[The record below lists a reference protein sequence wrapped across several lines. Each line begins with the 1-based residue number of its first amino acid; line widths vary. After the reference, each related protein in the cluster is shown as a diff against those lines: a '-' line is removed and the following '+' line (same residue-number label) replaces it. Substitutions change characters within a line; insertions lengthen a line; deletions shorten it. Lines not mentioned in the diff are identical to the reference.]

1 MAASSGYARVQWV
14 LDMINAHAHKHR
26 TAVTILLGIQT
37 LNVSIERKRSS
48 SSSSSSNRPT
58 RVMIP
63 ICPLKRPM
71 AILPQ
76 RVVTSHVFVHANTNA
91 QPKQSWL
98 HCPYTERRVGNAM

>member
-1 MAASSGYARVQWV
+1 MAASSGCARVQWV

-37 LNVSIERKRSS
+37 LNVSIERKRGSS
-48 SSSSSSNRPT
+48 SSSKRPT

>member
-1 MAASSGYARVQWV
+1 
-14 LDMINAHAHKHR
+14 
-26 TAVTILLGIQT
+26 
-37 LNVSIERKRSS
+37 
-48 SSSSSSNRPT
+48 
-58 RVMIP
+58 
-63 ICPLKRPM
+63 M